1 MACECYSLSYDGK
14 RLRFLSPEQT
24 DLDALQKA
32 FGKLCDVRRGKI
44 RLDDGVIPEGYTPY
58 AVLGDEGLFVCRVY
72 RAASGTGGLF
82 VIGDNDGPLLMV
94 LAARNLDF
102 VLGLSRFARAV
113 TYARYASDIFESLND
128 EDED

>member
-24 DLDALQKA
+24 ELDALQKA
-32 FGKLCDVRRGKI
+32 FGKLCDVSRGKI
-44 RLDDGVIPEGYTPY
+44 RLDDVIPGGYTPY

-72 RAASGTGGLF
+72 RAVSGTGGLF
-82 VIGDNDGPLLMV
+82 FIEDSDGPLLGV

-113 TYARYASDIFESLND
+113 TYARYASDIFESLHE